1 MSLQSGLRSQRY
13 SRAMHSLWLWQANSA
28 SVHSLETWGTA
39 GVGEGQRGRQGRA
52 GQKAWAAQALRG
64 WEQALGPC
72 VWLLGFWQTSVR
84 QRSTRWTHHSIHGA
98 WDMCWWPHPSLPETP
113 HTVNK
118 THTCS
123 HHITS
128 HAGRKLAQG
137 GRGGKAE
144 GGERPKG
151 WLVGSAQPSG
161 PPPSFPS
168 LQELIQVPG
177 WA

>member
-28 SVHSLETWGTA
+28 SVHTLETWGTA
-39 GVGEGQRGRQGRA
+39 EVGQGQWGGRGWAGR
-52 GQKAWAAQALRG
+52 KAWAAQALRG

-72 VWLLGFWQTSVR
+72 VWLLGFWQTSAR
-84 QRSTRWTHHSIHGA
+84 QKSARWTHHSIHRA
-98 WDMCWWPHPSLPETP
+98 WNVRRWPHPSLPETP

-118 THTCS
+118 PHACG

-128 HAGRKLAQG
+128 HAGRKLAQR
-137 GRGGKAE
+137 GRA
-144 GGERPKG
+144 ERPKG
-151 WLVGSAQPSG
+151 RLVGSAQPSD

-168 LQELIQVPG
+168 LQELIQVPD